1 MKDRIK
7 AIRKAAGLNQTEFG
21 KALGGKSLST
31 VQKWEMGHNQPDA
44 SSLSLM
50 CQKFG
55 VSEAWLRTG
64 AGEMRASRTREEEM
78 SELVASLMAERP
90 ESFRSALVTTLLRF
104 DPGGKEWEA
113 LESIYNSITTEMKK
127 APED

>member
-21 KALGGKSLST
+21 KRVGVSLSA
-31 VQKWEMGHNQPDA
+31 VQKWESGENVLSDA
-44 SSLSLM
+44 VVLLV
-50 CQKFG
+50 CKEYG
-55 VSEAWLRTG
+55 ISETWLRTG

-78 SELVASLMAERP
+78 AELVASLMAERP
-90 ESFRSALVTTLLRF
+90 ESFRSALVTTLLGF

-113 LESIYNSITTEMKK
+113 LESIYNSITEEMKK

>member
-1 MKDRIK
+1 MKERIR
-7 AIRKAAGLNQTEFG
+7 AVRKAAGLNQTEFG
-21 KALGGKSLST
+21 KALGASLSAAS
-31 VQKWEMGHNQPDA
+31 KWESGENAMSDA
-44 SSLSLM
+44 TILLL
-50 CQKFG
+50 CQKFRI
-55 VSEAWLRTG
+55 SEAWLRTG

-78 SELVASLMAERP
+78 AELAASILAERP

-113 LESIYNSITTEMKK
+113 LESIYNSITAEMKK